1 MNIVIENLN
10 SNIIDCISIATIKK
24 ITGVYDV
31 STLFNEISSLNYE
44 KVIIDITAINNY
56 TDINTLKSLVSFIKS
71 DKLILVISKDNVS
84 LEYLK
89 SIIEIGIYNIAYT
102 SEHIVELYSNP
113 NNYEDAVILINKNV
127 NTTKIIGIK
136 NVTKHAG
143 ATTLIYILKK
153 HLDRF
158 RKVLALEIDKLD
170 FKFFYNKEM
179 LSIQDNA
186 VDMTLEK
193 YGNQDIILIDLN
205 NSKNAI
211 KYCNEI
217 IYLVEPTMIRINEA
231 MMVDP
236 TTFNSLKDKKV
247 ILNKSPLTIEEVKEF
262 QNESHIKAYYVLPL
276 LNERHNSDIINN
288 LIDKLK
294 L

>member
-10 SNIIDCISIATIKK
+10 SSIIDSISIATVKK
-24 ITGVYDV
+24 LNGAYDV
-31 STLFNEISSLNYE
+31 GTLFNEISSLSYE
-44 KVIIDITAINNY
+44 KVIMDITSLNNY
-56 TDINTLKSLVSFIKS
+56 NDINVLKSLISFIKP
-71 DKLILVISKDNVS
+71 DKLILVLNKENISI
-84 LEYLK
+84 EYLN

-102 SEHIVELYSNP
+102 AEHIVELYSNP
-113 NNYEDAVILINKNV
+113 NNYEDAIILINKSKKI
-127 NTTKIIGIK
+127 TKIIGFK

-143 ATTLIYILKK
+143 STTLIYILKK
-153 HLDRF
+153 HLDKY

-170 FKFFYNKEM
+170 FNFFYNKEM
-179 LSIQDNA
+179 VSIQDNA

-193 YGNQDIILIDLN
+193 YGNTDIILIDLN
-205 NSKNAI
+205 NSKNAV
-211 KYCNEI
+211 KYCDEI
-217 IYLVEPTMIRINEA
+217 IYLVEPTMIRINES

-247 ILNKSPLTIEEVKEF
+247 ILNKSPLTGDEIKEF
-262 QNESHIKAYYVLPL
+262 ESESHIKAYYVLPL
-276 LNERHNSDIINN
+276 LNERRNSDLINN

>member
-10 SNIIDCISIATIKK
+10 SNIINGISIATIKRLS
-24 ITGVYDV
+24 GVYDV
-31 STLFNEISSLNYE
+31 GTLFNEISSLTYE
-44 KVIIDITAINNY
+44 KAIIDITAINNY
-56 TDINTLKSLVSFIKS
+56 TDINTLKSLISFINS

-84 LEYLK
+84 DEYLK
-89 SIIEIGIYNIAYT
+89 NIIEIGIYNIAYT
-102 SEHIVELYSNP
+102 AEHIVELYSNP
-113 NNYEDAVILINKNV
+113 NNYEDAAILINKNV
-127 NTTKIIGIK
+127 KTTKIIGIK

-153 HLDRF
+153 HLDKY

-170 FKFFYNKEM
+170 FNFFYNKEM

-205 NSKNAI
+205 NSKNAV

-217 IYLVEPTMIRINEA
+217 IYLVEPTMIRINES

-236 TTFNSLKDKKV
+236 TVFNSLRDKRV
-247 ILNKSPLTIEEVKEF
+247 ILNKCPLSGDEIKEF
-262 QNESHIKAYYVLPL
+262 ESESHIKPYYILPM
-276 LNERHNSDIINN
+276 LNERKNSDIINN

>member
-10 SNIIDCISIATIKK
+10 SSIIDSISIATVKRLNG
-24 ITGVYDV
+24 TYDV
-31 STLFNEISSLNYE
+31 GTLFNEISSLSYE
-44 KVIIDITAINNY
+44 KVIMDITSLNNY
-56 TDINTLKSLVSFIKS
+56 NDINVLKSLISFIKP
-71 DKLILVISKDNVS
+71 DKLILVLNKENISI
-84 LEYLK
+84 EYLN

-102 SEHIVELYSNP
+102 AEHIVELYSNP
-113 NNYEDAVILINKNV
+113 NNYEDAIILINKSKKI
-127 NTTKIIGIK
+127 TKIIGFK

-143 ATTLIYILKK
+143 STTLIYILKK
-153 HLDRF
+153 HLDKY

-170 FKFFYNKEM
+170 FNFFYNKEM
-179 LSIQDNA
+179 VSIQDNA

-193 YGNQDIILIDLN
+193 YGNTDIILIDLN
-205 NSKNAI
+205 NSKNAV
-211 KYCNEI
+211 KYCDEI
-217 IYLVEPTMIRINEA
+217 IYLVEPTMIRINES

-247 ILNKSPLTIEEVKEF
+247 ILNKSPLTNDEIKEF
-262 QNESHIKAYYVLPL
+262 ESESHIKAYYVLPM
-276 LNERHNSDIINN
+276 LNERRNSDLINN

>member
-10 SNIIDCISIATIKK
+10 SSIIDSISIATVKRLNG
-24 ITGVYDV
+24 TYDV
-31 STLFNEISSLNYE
+31 GTLFNEISSLSYE
-44 KVIIDITAINNY
+44 KVIMDITSLNNY
-56 TDINTLKSLVSFIKS
+56 NDINVLKSLISFIKP
-71 DKLILVISKDNVS
+71 DNLILVLSKENISI
-84 LEYLK
+84 EYLN

-102 SEHIVELYSNP
+102 AEHIVELYSNP
-113 NNYEDAVILINKNV
+113 NNYEDAIILINKSKKI
-127 NTTKIIGIK
+127 TKIIGFK

-143 ATTLIYILKK
+143 STTLIYILKK
-153 HLDRF
+153 HLDKY

-170 FKFFYNKEM
+170 FNFFYNKEM
-179 LSIQDNA
+179 VSIQDNA

-193 YGNQDIILIDLN
+193 YGNTDIILIDLN
-205 NSKNAI
+205 NSKNAV
-211 KYCNEI
+211 KYCDEI
-217 IYLVEPTMIRINEA
+217 IYLVEPTMIRINES

-247 ILNKSPLTIEEVKEF
+247 ILNKSPLTGDEIKEF
-262 QNESHIKAYYVLPL
+262 ESESHIKPYYVLPM
-276 LNERHNSDIINN
+276 LNERHNSELINN

>member
-10 SNIIDCISIATIKK
+10 SNIIDNISIATIKRLS
-24 ITGVYDV
+24 GVYDV
-31 STLFNEISSLNYE
+31 GTLFNEISSLTYE
-44 KVIIDITAINNY
+44 KAIIDITAINNY
-56 TDINTLKSLVSFIKS
+56 TDINTLKSLISFVKS

-84 LEYLK
+84 DEYLK

-102 SEHIVELYSNP
+102 PEHIVELYSNP
-113 NNYEDAVILINKNV
+113 NNYEDAAILINKDV
-127 NTTKIIGIK
+127 KTSKIIGFK
-136 NVTKHAG
+136 NVTRHAG

-153 HLDRF
+153 HLDKY

-170 FKFFYNKEM
+170 FNFFYNKEM
-179 LSIQDNA
+179 ISIQDNA

-193 YGNQDIILIDLN
+193 YGNMDIILIDLN
-205 NSKNAI
+205 NSKNAV

-217 IYLVEPTMIRINEA
+217 IYLVEPTMIRINES

-236 TTFNSLKDKKV
+236 TVFNSLRDKKV
-247 ILNKSPLTIEEVKEF
+247 ILNKCPLSNDEIKEF
-262 QNESHIKAYYVLPL
+262 ELESHIKAYYILPI
-276 LNERHNSDIINN
+276 LNERSNSGDVNN

>member
-10 SNIIDCISIATIKK
+10 SNIINGISIATIKRLS
-24 ITGVYDV
+24 GVYDV
-31 STLFNEISSLNYE
+31 GTLFNEISPLSYE
-44 KVIIDITAINNY
+44 KAIIDITAINNY
-56 TDINTLKSLVSFIKS
+56 TDINVLKSLISFIKS
-71 DKLILVISKDNVS
+71 DKLILVISKDNVTD
-84 LEYLK
+84 EYLK

-113 NNYEDAVILINKNV
+113 NNYEDAVILINKSV
-127 NTTKIIGIK
+127 KTTKVIGFK
-136 NVTKHAG
+136 NITKHAG

-153 HLDRF
+153 HLDKY

-170 FKFFYNKEM
+170 FNFFYNKEM
-179 LSIQDNA
+179 ISIQDNA

-205 NSKNAI
+205 NSKNAL
-211 KYCNEI
+211 KYCDEI
-217 IYLVEPTMIRINEA
+217 IYLVEPTMIRINES

-236 TTFNSLKDKKV
+236 TIFSSLRDKKV
-247 ILNKSPLTIEEVKEF
+247 VLNKCPLSGDEVKEF
-262 QNESHIKAYYVLPL
+262 ESESHIKPYYILPM
-276 LNERHNSDIINN
+276 LNERKNSDIINS

>member
-10 SNIIDCISIATIKK
+10 SSIIDSISIATLKK
-24 ITGVYDV
+24 LNGTYDV
-31 STLFNEISSLNYE
+31 GTLFNEISSLSYE
-44 KVIIDITAINNY
+44 KVIMDITSLNNY
-56 TDINTLKSLVSFIKS
+56 NDINVLKSLISFIKP
-71 DKLILVISKDNVS
+71 DKLILVLNKENISI
-84 LEYLK
+84 EYLN

-102 SEHIVELYSNP
+102 AEHIVELYSNP
-113 NNYEDAVILINKNV
+113 NNYEDAIILINKSKKI
-127 NTTKIIGIK
+127 TKIIGFK

-143 ATTLIYILKK
+143 STTLIYILKK
-153 HLDRF
+153 HLDKY

-170 FKFFYNKEM
+170 FNFFYNKEM
-179 LSIQDNA
+179 VSIQDNA

-193 YGNQDIILIDLN
+193 YGNTDIILIDLN
-205 NSKNAI
+205 NSKNAV
-211 KYCNEI
+211 KYCDEI
-217 IYLVEPTMIRINEA
+217 IYLVEPTMIRINES

-247 ILNKSPLTIEEVKEF
+247 ILNKSPLTGDEIKEF
-262 QNESHIKAYYVLPL
+262 ESESHIKAYYVLPM
-276 LNERHNSDIINN
+276 LNERRNSDLINN

>member
-10 SNIIDCISIATIKK
+10 SSIIDSISIATVKRLNG
-24 ITGVYDV
+24 TYDV
-31 STLFNEISSLNYE
+31 GVLFNEISSLSYE
-44 KVIIDITAINNY
+44 KAIIDITSLNNY
-56 TDINTLKSLVSFIKS
+56 NDINVLKSLISFIKP
-71 DKLILVISKDNVS
+71 DNLILVINKDNVT
-84 LEYLK
+84 LEYLN

-102 SEHIVELYSNP
+102 AEHIVELYSNP
-113 NNYEDAVILINKNV
+113 NNYEDAIILINKSKKI
-127 NTTKIIGIK
+127 TKIIGFK

-143 ATTLIYILKK
+143 STTLIYILKK
-153 HLDRF
+153 HLDKI

-170 FKFFYNKEM
+170 FNFFYNKEM
-179 LSIQDNA
+179 VSIQDNA

-193 YGNQDIILIDLN
+193 YGNTDIILIDLN
-205 NSKNAI
+205 NSKNAV
-211 KYCNEI
+211 KYCDEI
-217 IYLVEPTMIRINEA
+217 IYLVEPTMIRINES

-247 ILNKSPLTIEEVKEF
+247 ILNKSPLTGDEIKEF
-262 QNESHIKAYYVLPL
+262 ESESHIKAYYVLPM
-276 LNERHNSDIINN
+276 LNERRNSELINN

>member
-10 SNIIDCISIATIKK
+10 SNIINGISIATIKRLS
-24 ITGVYDV
+24 GVYDV
-31 STLFNEISSLNYE
+31 GTLFNEISPLTYE
-44 KVIIDITAINNY
+44 KAIIDITAINNY
-56 TDINTLKSLVSFIKS
+56 TDINVLKSLISFIKS
-71 DKLILVISKDNVS
+71 DKLILVISKDNVTD
-84 LEYLK
+84 EFLK

-113 NNYEDAVILINKNV
+113 NNYEDAVILINKSV
-127 NTTKIIGIK
+127 KTTKVIGFK
-136 NVTKHAG
+136 NITKHAG

-153 HLDRF
+153 HLDKY

-170 FKFFYNKEM
+170 FNFFYNKEM
-179 LSIQDNA
+179 ISIQDNA

-205 NSKNAI
+205 NSKNAL
-211 KYCNEI
+211 KYCDEI
-217 IYLVEPTMIRINEA
+217 FYLVEPTMIRINES

-236 TTFNSLKDKKV
+236 TIFSSLRDKKV
-247 ILNKSPLTIEEVKEF
+247 ILNKCPLSGDEVKEF
-262 QNESHIKAYYVLPL
+262 ESESHIKPYYILPM
-276 LNERHNSDIINN
+276 LNERKNSDIINS

>member
-10 SNIIDCISIATIKK
+10 SNIINGISIATIKRLS
-24 ITGVYDV
+24 GVYDV
-31 STLFNEISSLNYE
+31 GTLFNEISPLSYE
-44 KVIIDITAINNY
+44 KAIIDITAINNY
-56 TDINTLKSLVSFIKS
+56 TDINVLKSLISFIKS
-71 DKLILVISKDNVS
+71 DKLILVISKDNVTD
-84 LEYLK
+84 EYLK

-113 NNYEDAVILINKNV
+113 NNYEDAVILINKSV
-127 NTTKIIGIK
+127 KTTKVIGFK
-136 NVTKHAG
+136 NITKHAG

-153 HLDRF
+153 HLDKY

-170 FKFFYNKEM
+170 FNFFYNKEM
-179 LSIQDNA
+179 ISIQDNA

-205 NSKNAI
+205 NSKNAL
-211 KYCNEI
+211 KYCDEI
-217 IYLVEPTMIRINEA
+217 FYLVEPTMIRINES

-236 TTFNSLKDKKV
+236 TIFSSLRDKKV
-247 ILNKSPLTIEEVKEF
+247 ILNKCPLSGDEVKEF
-262 QNESHIKAYYVLPL
+262 ESESHIRPYYILPM
-276 LNERHNSDIINN
+276 LNERKNSDIINS

>member
-10 SNIIDCISIATIKK
+10 SNIINGISIATIKRLS
-24 ITGVYDV
+24 GVYDV
-31 STLFNEISSLNYE
+31 GTLFNEISPLSYE
-44 KVIIDITAINNY
+44 KAIIDITAINNY
-56 TDINTLKSLVSFIKS
+56 TDINVLKSLISFIKS
-71 DKLILVISKDNVS
+71 DKLILVISKDNVTD
-84 LEYLK
+84 EYLK
-89 SIIEIGIYNIAYT
+89 SIIEIGIYSIAYT

-113 NNYEDAVILINKNV
+113 NNYEDAVILINKSV
-127 NTTKIIGIK
+127 KTTKVIGFK
-136 NVTKHAG
+136 NITKHAG

-153 HLDRF
+153 HLDKY

-170 FKFFYNKEM
+170 FNFFYNKEM
-179 LSIQDNA
+179 ISIQDNA

-211 KYCNEI
+211 KYCDEI
-217 IYLVEPTMIRINEA
+217 FYLVEPTMIRINES

-236 TTFNSLKDKKV
+236 TIFSSLRDKKV
-247 ILNKSPLTIEEVKEF
+247 ILNKCPLSGDEVKEF
-262 QNESHIKAYYVLPL
+262 ESESHIRPYFILPM
-276 LNERHNSDIINN
+276 LNERKNSDIINS

>member
-10 SNIIDCISIATIKK
+10 SNIIDSIYIATIKRLS
-24 ITGVYDV
+24 GVYDV
-31 STLFNEISSLNYE
+31 GTLFNEISALTYE
-44 KVIIDITAINNY
+44 KAIIDITAINNY
-56 TDINTLKSLVSFIKS
+56 NDINTLKSLISFIKPEN
-71 DKLILVISKDNVS
+71 LILVINKDNIS
-84 LEYLK
+84 IEYLNI
-89 SIIEIGIYNIAYT
+89 IIELGIYNIAYT
-102 SEHIVELYSNP
+102 EEHIVELYSNP
-113 NNYEDAVILINKNV
+113 NNYDDAIILVNKSKSI
-127 NTTKIIGIK
+127 TKIIGFK

-143 ATTLIYILKK
+143 STTLIYILKK
-153 HLDRF
+153 HLDKV
-158 RKVLALEIDKLD
+158 RKVLGIEIDKLD
-170 FKFFYNKEM
+170 FNFFYNKEM
-179 LSIQDNA
+179 MSIQDNA

-211 KYCNEI
+211 KYCDEV

>member
-10 SNIIDCISIATIKK
+10 SNIINGISIATIKRLS
-24 ITGVYDV
+24 GVYDV
-31 STLFNEISSLNYE
+31 GTLFNEISSLSYE
-44 KVIIDITAINNY
+44 KAIIDITALNNY
-56 TDINTLKSLVSFIKS
+56 TDINVLKSLVSFIKS
-71 DKLILVISKDNVS
+71 DKLILVISKDNIS
-84 LEYLK
+84 DEYLK

-113 NNYEDAVILINKNV
+113 NNYEDAIILINKSKKI
-127 NTTKIIGIK
+127 TKIIGFK

-143 ATTLIYILKK
+143 STTLIYILKK
-153 HLDRF
+153 HLDKY

-170 FKFFYNKEM
+170 FSFFYNKEM
-179 LSIQDNA
+179 ISIQDNA

-193 YGNQDIILIDLN
+193 YGNTDIILIDLN
-205 NSKNAI
+205 NSKNAV
-211 KYCNEI
+211 KYCDEI
-217 IYLVEPTMIRINEA
+217 IYLVEPTMIRINES

-236 TTFNSLKDKKV
+236 TVFSSLRDKKV
-247 ILNKSPLTIEEVKEF
+247 IFNKCPLSIDEIKEF
-262 QNESHIKAYYVLPL
+262 QSESHIKAYYILPM
-276 LNERHNSDIINN
+276 LNERSNSDIINN

>member
-10 SNIIDCISIATIKK
+10 SNIINGISIATIKRLS
-24 ITGVYDV
+24 GVYDV
-31 STLFNEISSLNYE
+31 GTLFNEISPLTYE
-44 KVIIDITAINNY
+44 KAIIDITAINNY
-56 TDINTLKSLVSFIKS
+56 TDINTLKSLISFINS
-71 DKLILVISKDNVS
+71 DKLILVISKDNIS
-84 LEYLK
+84 DEYLK

-113 NNYEDAVILINKNV
+113 NSYEDVSILIDKDAK
-127 NTTKIIGIK
+127 TTKIIGFK
-136 NVTKHAG
+136 NITKHAG

-153 HLDRF
+153 HLDKY
-158 RKVLALEIDKLD
+158 RKVLALEINKLD
-170 FKFFYNKEM
+170 FNFFYNKEM
-179 LSIQDNA
+179 ISIEDNA
-186 VDMTLEK
+186 LDMTLEK

-205 NSKNAI
+205 NSKNAH

-217 IYLVEPTMIRINEA
+217 IYLVEPTMIRINES

-236 TTFNSLKDKKV
+236 TVFSSLRDKKV
-247 ILNKSPLTIEEVKEF
+247 IFNKCPLSIDEIKEF
-262 QNESHIKAYYVLPL
+262 QSESHIKAYYILPM
-276 LNERHNSDIINN
+276 LNERSNSDIINN

>member
-10 SNIIDCISIATIKK
+10 SSIIDSISISTVKRLNG
-24 ITGVYDV
+24 TYDV
-31 STLFNEISSLNYE
+31 GTLFNEISSLSYE
-44 KVIIDITAINNY
+44 KVIMDITSLNNY
-56 TDINTLKSLVSFIKS
+56 NDINVLKSLISFIKP
-71 DKLILVISKDNVS
+71 DKLILVLNKENISI
-84 LEYLK
+84 EYLN

-102 SEHIVELYSNP
+102 AEHIVELYSNP
-113 NNYEDAVILINKNV
+113 NNYEDAIILINKSKKI
-127 NTTKIIGIK
+127 TKIIGFK

-143 ATTLIYILKK
+143 STTLIYILKK
-153 HLDRF
+153 HLDKY

-170 FKFFYNKEM
+170 FNFFYNKEM
-179 LSIQDNA
+179 ISIQDNA

-193 YGNQDIILIDLN
+193 YGNTDIILIDLN
-205 NSKNAI
+205 NSKNAV
-211 KYCNEI
+211 KYCDEI
-217 IYLVEPTMIRINEA
+217 IYLVEPTMIRINES

-247 ILNKSPLTIEEVKEF
+247 ILNKSPLTGDEIKEF
-262 QNESHIKAYYVLPL
+262 ESESHIKAYYVLPM
-276 LNERHNSDIINN
+276 LNERRNSDLINN

>member
-10 SNIIDCISIATIKK
+10 SSIIDSISIATVKRLNG
-24 ITGVYDV
+24 TYDV
-31 STLFNEISSLNYE
+31 GTLFNEISSLSYE
-44 KVIIDITAINNY
+44 KVIMDITSLNNY
-56 TDINTLKSLVSFIKS
+56 NDINVLKSLISFIKP
-71 DKLILVISKDNVS
+71 DKLILVLNKENISI
-84 LEYLK
+84 EYLN

-102 SEHIVELYSNP
+102 AEHIVELYSNP
-113 NNYEDAVILINKNV
+113 NNYEDAIILINKSKKI
-127 NTTKIIGIK
+127 TKIIGFK

-143 ATTLIYILKK
+143 STTLIYILKK
-153 HLDRF
+153 HLDKY

-170 FKFFYNKEM
+170 FNFFYNKEM
-179 LSIQDNA
+179 VSIQDNA

-193 YGNQDIILIDLN
+193 YGNTDIILIDLN
-205 NSKNAI
+205 NSKNAV
-211 KYCNEI
+211 KYCDEI
-217 IYLVEPTMIRINEA
+217 IYLVEPTMIRINES

-247 ILNKSPLTIEEVKEF
+247 ILNKSPLTNDEIKEF
-262 QNESHIKAYYVLPL
+262 ESESHIKAYYVLPM
-276 LNERHNSDIINN
+276 LNERRNSELINN